1 MNFKHQWQSQLSYI
15 ILMLS
20 YFVFGKLLTVFA
32 FQDQVLPIWLPAG
45 VALVGVFFWG
55 WRFVPGL
62 AVASIAF
69 NWTTA
74 HGWSFTELSV
84 PNTIAVSMIAF
95 GVILQALLGGYL
107 LRAWLGHPL
116 HLKSRLQI
124 AYFISL
130 VGVIINLVSANI
142 GVFALSFYHPEYSF
156 ANHWHNM
163 LAWWLGDSLGVLI
176 ATPALLI
183 ALQPWLA
190 DSKPLN
196 NVASTFSACIVLCM
210 SVALTTF
217 LYNQSNVKSASMNA
231 QREMQ
236 ILENIVYRY
245 VNQSMLAI
253 QALAN
258 QLQAREHFS
267 RQEFDAIAS
276 KLRNQ
281 YSFLRALSWNVRIS
295 AKQRDQLNTQL
306 TQLYGDGIK
315 VKGEPIT
322 PLDPLVVVKYIT
334 PLNGNKGAL
343 GFNVYSKNNRKQA
356 MINASQTTEPQASD
370 IIYLIQDSRPAP
382 AYLLFSPVFDPSATN
397 TEYAIKGYATAVI
410 QVETLLTEALKQAQA
425 KLFNIAFYDV
435 SNNDVFYQNF
445 GPEQLIN
452 EQEKKIITLFVAGQK
467 WRMELSVK
475 DEYASRLNQKLT
487 LMLLILQLSITALII
502 YILLLFNYQHHALNA
517 LVEQRTRS
525 LAKAK
530 AQSDRANQAKSR
542 FLANMSHEI
551 RTPLNAVIGFAS
563 LASATHNNLE
573 LKDYIKKI
581 GSASKTLLNL
591 INDILDIAKIESN
604 RLQIDKHP
612 FDLQELLNRI
622 DTMFSSSAQQKG
634 ISWQITHNLPGPTW
648 VLGDEMRIEQVLINL
663 CSNAIK
669 FTQRGG
675 VTLDITAEY
684 GTKQVHL
691 LFNVIDTGIGIEA
704 NKQHTIFNAFS
715 QADNSTSRKYGGTG
729 LGLAI
734 AKELAELMGAKLRL
748 KSDVGQGS
756 TFTLEMKLLN
766 SSAQNKQL
774 EQIDIS
780 QIHCLHVL
788 VAEDNPVN
796 QVVIKAML
804 NSFDIQHT
812 IVANGQ
818 EAVEAVK
825 NRQFDLVLMDC
836 QMPIMD
842 GYQATAV
849 IRQFKGIDELPIIAL
864 TADVMPEDKAHAIAI
879 GFNRHLAK
887 PLERDKLALCLA
899 HYC

>member
-1 MNFKHQWQSQLSYI
+1 MNFKQKWHSQLGYLIFS
-15 ILMLS
+15 LS
-20 YFVFGKLLTVFA
+20 YFVLGKLLTVFA

-45 VALVGVFFWG
+45 VGLVGVFIWG

-62 AVASIAF
+62 AAASAMF

-74 HGWSFTELSV
+74 HGWSLSALSV
-84 PNTIAVSMIAF
+84 PNVIEVGMIAS
-95 GVILQALLGGYL
+95 GAILQALLGGYL

-116 HLKSRLQI
+116 HLQSRLHI
-124 AYFISL
+124 AYFIGL
-130 VGVIINLVSANI
+130 VGVVVNLVSANI

-156 ANHWHNM
+156 ANHWNNM

-190 DSKPLN
+190 NPRPLN
-196 NVASTFSACIVLCM
+196 NVASTFAACIVLCM

-217 LYNQSNVKSASMNA
+217 LYNQSNMKSANMNA
-231 QREMQ
+231 QREVQ
-236 ILENIVYRY
+236 IIENIVYRY

-253 QALAN
+253 LALAN

-267 RQEFDAIAS
+267 QQEFEQMANS
-276 KLRNQ
+276 LRNQ
-281 YSFLRALSWNVRIS
+281 YTFLRALSWNERID
-295 AKQRDQLNTQL
+295 ATQRTQLNTQL
-306 TQLYGDGIK
+306 AELYGDN
-315 VKGEPIT
+315 VKIQGEPILT
-322 PLDPLVVVKYIT
+322 TDPLVVVKYIT
-334 PLNGNKGAL
+334 PLNGNTGAL
-343 GFNVYSKNNRKQA
+343 GFNVYSKESRKQA
-356 MINASQTTEPQASD
+356 IVKASNATEPQASD
-370 IIYLIQDSRPAP
+370 IIYLVQDSRPSP
-382 AYLLFSPVFDPSATN
+382 AYLLFSPVFKANSSTSQY
-397 TEYAIKGYATAVI
+397 TIRGYATAVV
-410 QVETLLTEALKQAQA
+410 QVETLLAEALKQAQA
-425 KLFNIAFYDV
+425 QLFNIAFYDT
-435 SNNDVFYQNF
+435 SNNDVFYKNF
-445 GPEQLIN
+445 GPDQLIN
-452 EQEKKIITLFVAGQK
+452 EQSKKIITLFVAGQK

-487 LMLLILQLSITALII
+487 LMLLILQLSITGLII
-502 YILLLFNYQHHALNA
+502 YILLLFNYQHHALNV

-563 LASATHNNLE
+563 LASATHNHVE
-573 LKDYIKKI
+573 LRDYIKKI

-604 RLQIDKHP
+604 RLQIDNHP
-612 FDLQELLNRI
+612 FDLQELFTRI
-622 DTMFSSSAQQKG
+622 DAMFSSSAQQKG
-634 ISWQITHNLPGPTW
+634 IAWQVVHNLPGPTW

-663 CSNAIK
+663 CSNAVK
-669 FTQRGG
+669 FTQRGS
-675 VTLDITAEY
+675 VVLDIEAEY
-684 GTKQVHL
+684 GTKQVNL
-691 LFNVIDTGIGIEA
+691 TFNVIDTGIGIEA
-704 NKQHTIFNAFS
+704 DKQLTIFNAFS

-734 AKELAELMGAKLRL
+734 AKELAELMGGQLSL
-748 KSDVGQGS
+748 KSEVGQGS
-756 TFTLEMKLLN
+756 TFTLAIKLQN
-766 SSAQNKQL
+766 SSAQSKQL
-774 EQIDIS
+774 EHVDIS
-780 QIHCLHVL
+780 QIHCLRVL

-804 NSFDIQHT
+804 SSFDIQHT
-812 IVANGQ
+812 VVSNGQ

-825 NRQFDLVLMDC
+825 NEQFDIVLMDC

-842 GYQATAV
+842 GYQATAA
-849 IRQFKGIDELPIIAL
+849 IRQFKDADELPIIAL
-864 TADVMPEDKAHAIAI
+864 TADVMPQDKAHAIAI

-887 PLERDKLALCLA
+887 PLERDKLAICLA
-899 HYC
+899 NYC